1 MTTARARGTTGIVR
15 VMSVLG
21 HALICRHHLGNIEI
35 LTTERHSDQVHLC
48 ALIVRDL
55 ICRHRMSDETL
66 NVSAIVRSHALLNR
80 PLQLLKD
87 KVTPIDFPQVIRVI
101 IVK

>member
-1 MTTARARGTTGIVR
+1 
-15 VMSVLG
+15 
-21 HALICRHHLGNIEI
+21 
-35 LTTERHSDQVHLC
+35 
-48 ALIVRDL
+48 VRDL